1 MFKQIKEFLRFA
13 RVRAWYKRYERL
25 LLPGVIL
32 FGLIGDF
39 IAVRYINL
47 PVVQIILTVHIILSG
62 LWIVVIHSK
71 TGAVKETRAYKYIQL
86 FAPLALYYSFSA
98 MFSMF
103 LVLYSNSGS
112 LFSSAPFL
120 IVIVALLV
128 GIEVFKKPFKKLTVQ
143 VTVYFMAVL
152 SYATLVVPY
161 ISKEVS
167 STMFLISGSMSLLY
181 IWGYLFVLRKFS
193 SEVRSREKFIGWS
206 IAGIFLFINIL
217 YFANLIPPFPLSLR
231 DIGIYHSVERVE
243 TGAYHGAREERSF
256 LDIISPVDTIRIAG
270 ERATLSTYS
279 SIFAPTDISMDVVHE
294 WKRFVD
300 GRFRVVSR
308 VEYPIVGGRDGGYR
322 GYTYSS
328 QITPGLWWVTV
339 ETGEGKVIGGTMFR
353 VVTGENV
360 KPTVVDEF

>member
-1 MFKQIKEFLRFA
+1 M
-13 RVRAWYKRYERL
+13 WYKRYERL
-25 LLPGVIL
+25 LLPGAIL

-47 PVVQIILTVHIILSG
+47 AAVQIILTVHIFLSG
-62 LWIVVIHSK
+62 FCIILLNSK
-71 TGAVKETRAYKYIQL
+71 DVLSSAGRIAKYARL
-86 FAPLALYYSFSA
+86 FAPLVLYYSFSA

-128 GIEVFKKPFKKLTVQ
+128 GIEVFKQPFKKLVVQ
-143 VTVYFMAVL
+143 VTVYFTAVL

-161 ISKEVS
+161 LLREVS
-167 STMFLISGSMSLLY
+167 STMFVVSGVSSLLY
-181 IWGYLFVLRKFS
+181 IFGYMLVLRRFS
-193 SEVRSREKFIGWS
+193 AEARSRSKLLGSIIIGVFS
-206 IAGIFLFINIL
+206 FINLL

-231 DIGIYHSVERVE
+231 DVGVYYTVER
-243 TGAYHGAREERSF
+243 TASGSYLATREERGLF
-256 LDIISPVDTIRIAG
+256 ERLSPIDTVRVAE
-270 ERATLSTYS
+270 ERSTLSVYS
-279 SIFAPTDISMDVVHE
+279 SIFAPTDISMNVVHE
-294 WKRFVD
+294 WKRLVD
-300 GRFRVVSR
+300 GRFRVMSR
-308 VEYPIVGGRDGGYR
+308 IEYPIVGGRTEGYR

-353 VVTGENV
+353 VVIGDSV
-360 KPTVVDEF
+360 SPHIIDEF